1 MNSTELQFKPF
12 NLTSSLNSLNFNG
25 TLMEVLKNDFDTKV
39 TFYIVSAL
47 NFSHVSMG
55 MRITCVYVSTF
66 KSLTSKRSNVM

>member
-25 TLMEVLKNDFDTKV
+25 TQVLKNDFDTKV